1 MMYKYR
7 HMYKFFKQQ
16 ILLTYIVRWLDKC
29 SKIVQYERCIHQ
41 DYIKQTHDLDSPVE
55 YSKPQINQNYI

>member
-7 HMYKFFKQQ
+7 HMQKFVKHQ
-16 ILLTYIVRWLDKC
+16 ILLTYIVHWLDKY

-41 DYIKQTHDLDSPVE
+41 DYIKQ
-55 YSKPQINQNYI
+55 